1 MPTKLRLG
9 LSLSSIR
16 RVFGPSD
23 EGNRLLTQ
31 ALENLTSQNGEFI
44 VQQSET
50 ITGGFQ
56 IGDALLTQS
65 GDFIALNQNI
75 FQILIANHD
84 AVEDEAVADE
94 ILDLLLSQANEV
106 LITQDDKNIA
116 VNKSNIVDLL
126 SAQDGKTITT
136 QDNRNLELEQD
147 LDALEALTADLILTQ
162 DGRLLTSQDG
172 ENIALEQDEKIL
184 GDLITAQDGSFLLTQ
199 DGDELITEQAS

>member
-31 ALENLTSQNGEFI
+31 ALENLVSQNGEFI

-56 IGDALLTQS
+56 IGDALLTQD
-65 GDFIALNQNI
+65 GNFIALNQNI

-106 LITQDDKNIA
+106 ITTQDGKNIA
-116 VNKSNIVDLL
+116 RNSSNIVDLL

-147 LDALEALTADLILTQ
+147 LDALEALTADLMLTQ
-162 DGRLLTSQDG
+162 DGRLITSQDG
-172 ENIALEQDEKIL
+172 ENIALEQDEDVL
-184 GDLITAQDGSFLLTQ
+184 GNLITAQDGSFLLTQ

>member
-1 MPTKLRLG
+1 MN
-9 LSLSSIR
+9 SIIST
-16 RVFGPSD
+16 FTIGQ
-23 EGNRLLTQ
+23 LK
-31 ALENLTSQNGEFI
+31 FI

-56 IGDALLTQS
+56 IGDALLTQD
-65 GDFIALNQNI
+65 GNFIALNQNI

-106 LITQDDKNIA
+106 ITTQDGKNIA
-116 VNKSNIVDLL
+116 RNSSNIVDLL

-147 LDALEALTADLILTQ
+147 LDALEALTADLLLTQ

-172 ENIALEQDEKIL
+172 ENIALEQDEDIL